1 MKAIKFEE
9 KIVIRETP
17 EVIFDFTQDY
27 QNRLEWDTFLKKA
40 ELIHGAKK
48 AGLGVQSYCV
58 AQNGLGM
65 TTEYVSFNRPKV
77 VAIKMTQGPFFFKS
91 FLGSWRFKPLN
102 SVETEVSFLYS
113 FQLAFPFSLFNGL
126 VKKTLVRNVKQRL
139 VDLKKYLEK

>member
-27 QNRLEWDTFLKKA
+27 QNRLKWDTFLKKA
-40 ELIHGAKK
+40 ELIHGAEE
-48 AGLGVQSYCV
+48 AGMGVQSYCV

-77 VAIKMTQGPFFFKS
+77 VAIKMTQGPFFFNR
-91 FLGSWRFKPLN
+91 SWQSGRLPYAVYSQFPNWRSANFVASL
-102 SVETEVSFLYS
+102 ETSGIWRTAVWKL
-113 FQLAFPFSLFNGL
+113 P
-126 VKKTLVRNVKQRL
+126 
-139 VDLKKYLEK
+139 